1 MIPGSAVYHVVEAMA
16 PLYTA
21 AVLGYASVRWLK
33 AFSDEQCAGINHF
46 VALYA
51 VPVLIF
57 HMVSTNDPYHMNE
70 RLIAADTLQKAIML
84 LALTAWAFWSHYRG
98 RRGGG
103 AKDDGAAPPSPIKW
117 VVTNFSVASLPN
129 TIIMGVPLLDGM
141 YGSVSGGLM
150 KQIVVMQFCIWY
162 NVVIFLYEFMAARD
176 SSAKISPVSV
186 AAAAAAGNRDRI
198 GENGGSIHAEG
209 SRHQVVV
216 NIEITEVAAAAAA
229 AASPAAP
236 DSRAAEETAAA
247 AAVAK
252 ELTADADANNAKA
265 AEEVPA
271 VPPPAPAQQVPPVMH
286 VVWMAVKKLLQIP
299 NTYASFLGLIW
310 SLMAFK
316 IGFSMPKIVDDSLF
330 VIYTTAVGLSMF
342 ASGTFIA
349 RQSRFVPCGY
359 TIASLSMVLK
369 FLIGPVI
376 MLLVSL
382 AIGMHGTLLH
392 IAVVQA
398 ALPLAVT
405 SFVYAEEYKV
415 HADIMSTGESVLVG
429 ALHAHLRNNSYISR
443 SFL

>member
-21 AVLGYASVRWLK
+21 AVLGYVSVRWLK

-84 LALTAWAFWSHYRG
+84 LALTAWAFWAHF
-98 RRGGG
+98 RRRRSRDGKPVAAG
-103 AKDDGAAPPSPIKW
+103 ASPIKW

-176 SSAKISPVSV
+176 STTKISPVS
-186 AAAAAAGNRDRI
+186 APAPA
-198 GENGGSIHAEG
+198 ENGGSIHAAE
-209 SRHQVVV
+209 VAV
-216 NIEITEVAAAAAA
+216 NIEITEMAAAAAA
-229 AASPAAP
+229 PTAPAESGAEEAE
-236 DSRAAEETAAA
+236 AAEEA
-247 AAVAK
+247 
-252 ELTADADANNAKA
+252 
-265 AEEVPA
+265 PA
-271 VPPPAPAQQVPPVMH
+271 VTLPPPAPAPVQQVPPVRH
-286 VVWMAVKKLLQIP
+286 VIWMAVKKLLQIP

-330 VIYTTAVGLSMF
+330 IIYTTAVGLSMF

-369 FLIGPVI
+369 FLIGPVL

-415 HADIMSTGESVLVG
+415 HADIMSTGVILGIFISLPVTIVY
-429 ALHAHLRNNSYISR
+429 YI
-443 SFL
+443 LLGL

>member
-1 MIPGSAVYHVVEAMA
+1 
-16 PLYTA
+16 
-21 AVLGYASVRWLK
+21 
-33 AFSDEQCAGINHF
+33 
-46 VALYA
+46 
-51 VPVLIF
+51 
-57 HMVSTNDPYHMNE
+57 MVSTNDPYHMNE

-84 LALTAWAFWSHYRG
+84 LALTAWAFWSHFRG

-103 AKDDGAAPPSPIKW
+103 KDGASASPIKW

-186 AAAAAAGNRDRI
+186 AAAAAENRDRI
-198 GENGGSIHAEG
+198 GENGGSIRAEG
-209 SRHQVVV
+209 SQHQVVV

-229 AASPAAP
+229 SPTAP
-236 DSRAAEETAAA
+236 DSAAEEAA

-252 ELTADADANNAKA
+252 EMTADADANNNKVAG
-265 AEEVPA
+265 E
-271 VPPPAPAQQVPPVMH
+271 APAQQVPPVMH
-286 VVWMAVKKLLQIP
+286 IVWMAVKKLLQIP

-330 VIYTTAVGLSMF
+330 IIYTTAVGLSMF

-369 FLIGPVI
+369 FLIGPVL

-415 HADIMSTGESVLVG
+415 HADIMSTGVILGIFISLPVTIVY
-429 ALHAHLRNNSYISR
+429 YI
-443 SFL
+443 LLGL

>member
-70 RLIAADTLQKAIML
+70 RLIAADTLQKSIIL
-84 LALTAWAFWSHYRG
+84 LALTAWAFWAHFRR

-103 AKDDGAAPPSPIKW
+103 DGKPAAAAGAASPIKW

-176 SSAKISPVSV
+176 STTKISPVVS
-186 AAAAAAGNRDRI
+186 AAAAASAA
-198 GENGGSIHAEG
+198 ENGGRSIDAEEN
-209 SRHQVVV
+209 RVVV
-216 NIEITEVAAAAAA
+216 NIEITEMAAAA
-229 AASPAAP
+229 AASPTAST
-236 DSRAAEETAAA
+236 DSSGAEEAA
-247 AAVAK
+247 AAVP
-252 ELTADADANNAKA
+252 A
-265 AEEVPA
+265 AALV
-271 VPPPAPAQQVPPVMH
+271 QQVPPVK
-286 VVWMAVKKLLQIP
+286 VVLWMAVKKLLQIP

-316 IGFSMPKIVDDSLF
+316 IGFSMPKIVGDSLF
-330 VIYTTAVGLSMF
+330 IIYTTAVGLSMF

-369 FLIGPVI
+369 FLIGPVL

-415 HADIMSTGESVLVG
+415 HADIMSTGVILGIFISLPVTIVY
-429 ALHAHLRNNSYISR
+429 YI
-443 SFL
+443 LLGL

>member
-1 MIPGSAVYHVVEAMA
+1 MIPGSAVHHVVEAMV

-21 AVLGYASVRWLK
+21 AALGYASVRWLK

-51 VPVLIF
+51 APVLIF
-57 HMVSTNDPYHMNE
+57 HVVSTNDPYHMNE
-70 RLIAADTLQKAIML
+70 RLVAADTLQKVVVL
-84 LALTAWAFWSHYRG
+84 LALTAWAFCSHFF
-98 RRGGG
+98 RRG
-103 AKDDGAAPPSPIKW
+103 KDGAAAPSPVKW
-117 VVTNFSVASLPN
+117 VVTNFSVATLPN
-129 TIIMGVPLLDGM
+129 TVIIGLPLLDGM
-141 YGSVSGGLM
+141 YGPVSGGLM
-150 KQIVVMQFCIWY
+150 RQIIVMQFCFWY

-176 SSAKISPVSV
+176 SSAKVLRPMSAV
-186 AAAAAAGNRDRI
+186 AAAAGNRDRI
-198 GENGGSIHAEG
+198 GENGGSIRAEG
-209 SRHQVVV
+209 GRHQVVV
-216 NIEITEVAAAAAA
+216 NIEITEAAAAV

-236 DSRAAEETAAA
+236 NSAAEVAAA

-252 ELTADADANNAKA
+252 ELA

-271 VPPPAPAQQVPPVMH
+271 VPPPAPAQQVSPPVMH
-286 VVWMAVKKLLQIP
+286 FVWMAMKKLLQIP

-330 VIYTTAVGLSMF
+330 IIYTTAIGLSMF
-342 ASGTFIA
+342 ALGTFIA

-359 TIASLSMVLK
+359 TIASLSMALR

-382 AIGMHGTLLH
+382 AVGMHGTLLH
-392 IAVVQA
+392 IAVVQRD
-398 ALPLAVT
+398 LVGYPT

-415 HADIMSTGESVLVG
+415 HADIMSTGVIWGIFISLPVTIVY
-429 ALHAHLRNNSYISR
+429 YI
-443 SFL
+443 LLGL

>member
-70 RLIAADTLQKAIML
+70 RLIAADTLQKAVML
-84 LALTAWAFWSHYRG
+84 LALTAWAFWAHF
-98 RRGGG
+98 RRRRT
-103 AKDDGAAPPSPIKW
+103 DGKESADAASPLKW

-176 SSAKISPVSV
+176 SSSAKISPVS
-186 AAAAAAGNRDRI
+186 AAAAAPGNRDRVD
-198 GENGGSIHAEG
+198 ENGGSVHAER
-209 SRHQVVV
+209 SQHQVVV
-216 NIEITEVAAAAAA
+216 NIEITEMAAAA
-229 AASPAAP
+229 AASPTV
-236 DSRAAEETAAA
+236 EETEAAA
-247 AAVAK
+247 AK
-252 ELTADADANNAKA
+252 ELSADGDANNKD
-265 AEEVPA
+265 AEE
-271 VPPPAPAQQVPPVMH
+271 APAQQVPSVMH
-286 VVWMAVKKLLQIP
+286 IVWMAVKKLLQIP

-316 IGFSMPKIVDDSLF
+316 CVPFILSFS
-330 VIYTTAVGLSMF
+330 
-342 ASGTFIA
+342 
-349 RQSRFVPCGY
+349 
-359 TIASLSMVLK
+359 
-369 FLIGPVI
+369 
-376 MLLVSL
+376 
-382 AIGMHGTLLH
+382 
-392 IAVVQA
+392 
-398 ALPLAVT
+398 
-405 SFVYAEEYKV
+405 
-415 HADIMSTGESVLVG
+415 
-429 ALHAHLRNNSYISR
+429 
-443 SFL
+443 

>member
-84 LALTAWAFWSHYRG
+84 LALTAWAFWSHFRG

-103 AKDDGAAPPSPIKW
+103 KDGASASPIKW

-186 AAAAAAGNRDRI
+186 AAAAAENRDRI
-198 GENGGSIHAEG
+198 GENGGSIRAEG
-209 SRHQVVV
+209 SQHQVVV

-229 AASPAAP
+229 SPTAP
-236 DSRAAEETAAA
+236 DSAAEEAAA
-247 AAVAK
+247 AADWI
-252 ELTADADANNAKA
+252 LDAEN
-265 AEEVPA
+265 
-271 VPPPAPAQQVPPVMH
+271 
-286 VVWMAVKKLLQIP
+286 
-299 NTYASFLGLIW
+299 
-310 SLMAFK
+310 
-316 IGFSMPKIVDDSLF
+316 
-330 VIYTTAVGLSMF
+330 
-342 ASGTFIA
+342 
-349 RQSRFVPCGY
+349 C
-359 TIASLSMVLK
+359 
-369 FLIGPVI
+369 
-376 MLLVSL
+376 
-382 AIGMHGTLLH
+382 
-392 IAVVQA
+392 
-398 ALPLAVT
+398 
-405 SFVYAEEYKV
+405 
-415 HADIMSTGESVLVG
+415 
-429 ALHAHLRNNSYISR
+429 
-443 SFL
+443 

>member
-1 MIPGSAVYHVVEAMA
+1 MIPGSAVYHVVEAMVL
-16 PLYTA
+16 LYTA
-21 AVLGYASVRWLK
+21 AALGYASVRWLK

-51 VPVLIF
+51 APVLIF
-57 HMVSTNDPYHMNE
+57 HVVSTNDPYHMNE
-70 RLIAADTLQKAIML
+70 RLVAADTLQKVVVL

-176 SSAKISPVSV
+176 RSAKISPVSV
-186 AAAAAAGNRDRI
+186 AAAAAGSRDRI
-198 GENGGSIHAEG
+198 VENGGSIHGQG

-229 AASPAAP
+229 ASPAAP
-236 DSRAAEETAAA
+236 DSAAEEAAA
-247 AAVAK
+247 PAK
-252 ELTADADANNAKA
+252 ELA

-271 VPPPAPAQQVPPVMH
+271 VPPPAPEQQVPPVMH

-316 IGFSMPKIVDDSLF
+316 CVPF
-330 VIYTTAVGLSMF
+330 LSF
-342 ASGTFIA
+342 
-349 RQSRFVPCGY
+349 
-359 TIASLSMVLK
+359 
-369 FLIGPVI
+369 FLISN
-376 MLLVSL
+376 LL
-382 AIGMHGTLLH
+382 
-392 IAVVQA
+392 
-398 ALPLAVT
+398 ALVN
-405 SFVYAEEYKV
+405 FC
-415 HADIMSTGESVLVG
+415 
-429 ALHAHLRNNSYISR
+429 
-443 SFL
+443 FLK

>member
-176 SSAKISPVSV
+176 SSAKVLRPMSAV
-186 AAAAAAGNRDRI
+186 AAAAGNRDRI
-198 GENGGSIHAEG
+198 GENGGSIRAEG

-216 NIEITEVAAAAAA
+216 NIEITEAAAAV

-236 DSRAAEETAAA
+236 NSAAEVAAA
-247 AAVAK
+247 AAIAK
-252 ELTADADANNAKA
+252 ELA

-271 VPPPAPAQQVPPVMH
+271 VPPPAPAQQVSPPVMH
-286 VVWMAVKKLLQIP
+286 FVWMAMKKLLQIP

-316 IGFSMPKIVDDSLF
+316 CVPFVSSFFFSIITSISSNL
-330 VIYTTAVGLSMF
+330 TCWL
-342 ASGTFIA
+342 
-349 RQSRFVPCGY
+349 
-359 TIASLSMVLK
+359 L
-369 FLIGPVI
+369 LI
-376 MLLVSL
+376 
-382 AIGMHGTLLH
+382 
-392 IAVVQA
+392 
-398 ALPLAVT
+398 
-405 SFVYAEEYKV
+405 
-415 HADIMSTGESVLVG
+415 
-429 ALHAHLRNNSYISR
+429 
-443 SFL
+443 